1 MCSEILPD
9 GRYGIVLSH
18 GKTVRWLSREDVTR
32 HCQTVVEATIRAEH
46 DAAIFKQLHHK
57 VGMTPEL
64 AGEVLVRVRDRRTRL
79 DAQALQPLGLEPG
92 VTIEGKPFLV
102 LSVGGVKVGQW
113 YPADARN
120 HALACLELA
129 AAVEADNRYRDV
141 LVEDLDLEDR
151 AYAMVG
157 SLADELVFYTV
168 VPR

>member
-18 GKTVRWLSREDVTR
+18 GETVRWLSREDVML
-32 HCQTVVEATIRAEH
+32 HCQTVVEATVRAEH
-46 DAAIFKQLHHK
+46 DAAIFKQLHHT
-57 VGMTPEL
+57 VGMAAEL
-64 AGEVLVRVRDRRTRL
+64 AGEVLVRVRARRTPL

-92 VTIEGKPFLV
+92 VTLAGKPFLV
-102 LSVGGVKVGQW
+102 LSVGGRKVGQW
-113 YPADARN
+113 ESADARN

-129 AAVEADNRYRDV
+129 AAVDADNLYRDV
-141 LVEDLDLEDR
+141 LVEELELEDR

-157 SLADELVFYTV
+157 ELGKELTMYTV